1 MIRTLTLSALAI
13 AFITPTLV
21 AQQTQQTQQGQTQQ
35 TQQGQQPV
43 NDSLFAAAAADSG
56 IAEVTLSQL
65 GEQRATDPEL
75 KRFSRQMINEHT
87 RGNQELQT
95 LAAQKGIALPATVD
109 VRAQYCA
116 ESLAGLTGQ
125 KFDEC
130 YAKAQL
136 TAHLEAVSAF
146 EAEAERGQDRDVKAL
161 AARTLPHIKEH
172 LNMIKPIAMRFEKEK
187 GDSPAHSSSGNR

>member
-13 AFITPTLV
+13 TLITPTLV
-21 AQQTQQTQQGQTQQ
+21 AQQA
-35 TQQGQQPV
+35 V
-43 NDSLFAAAAADSG
+43 NDALFAAAAADSG
-56 IAEVTLSQL
+56 LSELTLSQL
-65 GEQRATDPEL
+65 GEQRAADPEL
-75 KRFSRQMINEHT
+75 KKFSHQMIADHT
-87 RGNQELQT
+87 RVNQELQT

-116 ESLAGLTGQ
+116 QSLAGLSGQ

-136 TAHLEAVSAF
+136 VAHLEAVSAF
-146 EAEAERGQDRDVKAL
+146 EAEAERGQDRDVKAF
-161 AARTLPHIKEH
+161 AAKHLPHLKEH

-187 GDSPAHSSSGNR
+187 GDSPSQNPTSNR